1 LPVTLRDVAEF
12 AGVSIGTAS
21 QALNNRPG
29 VSVDA
34 RERVLSAAA
43 ELGYPVRHMAYGQ
56 TSNLAL
62 IGLLLKHDAA
72 QQFSVNPFY
81 SHIQAGVETEC
92 RQRGLGLM
100 YSNIE
105 VDAQNRPIHWPPLLN
120 EPALD
125 GLILAGTFIEETM
138 DKIRRRSDLPVVLL
152 DGYARERL
160 YDNVV
165 TDNLLGAFQATQY
178 LIQQGHRHIGLIG
191 SGENAYP
198 SIAERR
204 QGYLKALRAQAI
216 HETYIEESLLSRPA
230 GYEAAERLLKRA
242 PQITA
247 VFACNDETA
256 IGVMKAAHDLGLDV
270 PGNLSVIGFDDLVI
284 AKDISPAL
292 TTIHVFKEWLGRIG
306 VHRLKERL
314 QNPDMPKTTT
324 VLPTQL
330 IIRDSVQCLIQN
342 P

>member
-1 LPVTLRDVAEF
+1 
-12 AGVSIGTAS
+12 
-21 QALNNRPG
+21 
-29 VSVDA
+29 
-34 RERVLSAAA
+34 
-43 ELGYPVRHMAYGQ
+43 
-56 TSNLAL
+56 
-62 IGLLLKHDAA
+62 
-72 QQFSVNPFY
+72 
-81 SHIQAGVETEC
+81 
-92 RQRGLGLM
+92 
-100 YSNIE
+100 
-105 VDAQNRPIHWPPLLN
+105 LLN